1 MKNKSNSSTTQRVR
15 SLLARLLLSR
25 SLLDIFHIQPKETIV
40 KGNPLWI
47 PITIRKQ

>member
-1 MKNKSNSSTTQRVR
+1 MKNKFNSRITQSAL

-25 SLLDIFHIQPKETIV
+25 SLLRKSRNQNKETIV

-47 PITIRKQ
+47 PITIRRQ

>member
-1 MKNKSNSSTTQRVR
+1 MKNISHISSPQSVR

-47 PITIRKQ
+47 PITIRK

>member
-1 MKNKSNSSTTQRVR
+1 MKTKSNPSTTQRVR

-25 SLLDIFHIQPKETIV
+25 SLLRKSHNQKQETIV

-47 PITIRKQ
+47 PITIRKK